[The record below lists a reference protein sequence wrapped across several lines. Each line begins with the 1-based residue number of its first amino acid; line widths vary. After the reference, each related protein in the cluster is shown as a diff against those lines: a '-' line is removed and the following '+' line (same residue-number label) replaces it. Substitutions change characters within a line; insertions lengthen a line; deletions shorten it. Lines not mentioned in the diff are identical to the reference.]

1 MSAVPVNRK
10 SQKIL
15 AAAKK
20 LFTENGYGATSM
32 DAVTARAGVSKATV
46 YAHFTNKEK
55 LFAAMVQQECQ
66 RLLRRLAIPE
76 DVDDLAV
83 DVALTHIARAFVK
96 AVLEPSILAIFRA
109 VIAEAPRF
117 PELGVIFY
125 DSGPGVT
132 VDGLTQYLQKAS
144 DSGLIE
150 TVDTRLAARQF
161 LGMLRGDLQLRA
173 LLGITESIDIDD
185 VADTAVKT
193 FLQSHQAPR
202 S

>member
-1 MSAVPVNRK
+1 MSATQVNRK

-20 LFTENGYGATSM
+20 LFTESGYGATSM
-32 DAVTARAGVSKATV
+32 DAVTTSAGVSKATV
-46 YAHFTNKEK
+46 YAHFTSKEK
-55 LFAAMVQQECQ
+55 LFAAMVGQECQ
-66 RLLRRLAIPE
+66 RLLRQLAIPQ

-83 DVALTHIARAFVK
+83 DLALTRIARAFVQ
-96 AVLEPSILAIFRA
+96 AVLEPSILAIFRV

-117 PELGVIFY
+117 PELGAIFY

-132 VDGLTQYLQKAS
+132 VDGLTQYLQKAN
-144 DSGLIE
+144 DSGLIK

-173 LLGITESIDIDD
+173 LLGINETVDIDN
-185 VADTAVKT
+185 VAATAVKI

-202 S
+202 P